1 MNLKKHVTLMK
12 VACTQLCQSRTSH
25 CCKMVSRTIQM
36 SECVVS
42 ELLNASERKEREAF
56 SSDDSIVDGNWKSV
70 VMNLRA
76 RNNNY

>member
-1 MNLKKHVTLMK
+1 
-12 VACTQLCQSRTSH
+12 
-25 CCKMVSRTIQM
+25 M